1 MRLFTAVDF
10 TPDIKD
16 KLYGI
21 INQMKSYTEKANFT
35 RKENLHLT
43 LVFIGEK
50 NQTEYNE
57 IVHRLSGIKFER
69 FKIEF
74 ENYGR
79 FRNIHWIG
87 IKHND
92 QLAELQSKIADTLKI
107 KADFD
112 YTPHITL
119 AREVILKGDTRLDIP
134 PIEMTVNK
142 FNLMKSERINGAL
155 KYTAVTS
162 HQASTQTPEGN
173 C

>member
-10 TPDIKD
+10 TPEIKD

-21 INQMKSYTEKANFT
+21 INQMKPYTEKANFT

-50 NQTEYNE
+50 NQTEYND
-57 IVHRLSGIKFER
+57 IVRRLSVIKFES

-74 ENYGR
+74 ENHGR

-87 IKHND
+87 IKHSD
-92 QLAELQSKIADTLKI
+92 KLAGLQGKIADSLKI

-119 AREVILKGDTRLDIP
+119 AREVIIKSELKLDAP
-134 PIEMTVNK
+134 PMEMTVTN
-142 FNLMKSERINGAL
+142 FNLMKSERINGVL

-162 HQASTQTPEGN
+162 HRA
-173 C
+173 

>member
-10 TPDIKD
+10 TPEIKD

-21 INQMKSYTEKANFT
+21 INQMKPRTERANFT

-50 NQTEYNE
+50 NQAEYND
-57 IVHRLSGIKFER
+57 IVRRLSGVKFEP

-74 ENYGR
+74 ENHGR

-87 IKHND
+87 IKHSD
-92 QLAELQSKIADTLKI
+92 KLAELQKRIADTLEI

-119 AREVILKGDTRLDIP
+119 AREVIPKNDFKLEVPTM
-134 PIEMTVNK
+134 EMKVDR
-142 FNLMKSERINGAL
+142 FNLMKSERINGIL

-162 HQASTQTPEGN
+162 HQASAQTPAGN